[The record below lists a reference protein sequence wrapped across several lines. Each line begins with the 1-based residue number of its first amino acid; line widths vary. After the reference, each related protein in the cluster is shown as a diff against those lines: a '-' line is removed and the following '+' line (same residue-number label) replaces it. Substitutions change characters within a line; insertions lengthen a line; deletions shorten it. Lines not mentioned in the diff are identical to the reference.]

1 MNRLVVRNLS
11 KNKLCILLQ
20 LPNLTKRF
28 ERSSS
33 ETVKEFVKRLN
44 SKLASDVETVALLD
58 DSGTAIKGNIQLCDA
73 LIPNNKFVFNEM
85 IYEIMVDPATIELI
99 NIPDTPVT
107 GLFYRFFPIN
117 HHLMTVDEKSCHSLF
132 ILLKCV
138 II

>member
-11 KNKLCILLQ
+11 KNTLCILLQ

-33 ETVKEFVKRLN
+33 ETVKEFVKRLK

-73 LIPNNKFVFNEM
+73 LIPNNKFVLNEM

-107 GLFYRFFPIN
+107 GLFY
-117 HHLMTVDEKSCHSLF
+117 
-132 ILLKCV
+132 
-138 II
+138 